1 MSVGL
6 SLFIV
11 FVVSVLLTTSS
22 ANASVR
28 FNGGIDLMLF
38 VLL

>member
-22 ANASVR
+22 ANASVVR
-28 FNGGIDLMLF
+28 FNVICAT
-38 VLL
+38 VV

>member
-28 FNGGIDLMLF
+28 FNVICAT
-38 VLL
+38 VV